1 MERIVPIV
9 GLLVMIFIAWALS
22 SHKNRF
28 PWRVVIGGILLQ
40 IAFALLVL
48 WDPSNGAGWLEVK
61 IGRSIWI
68 PTGKTLFEFIGAGFT
83 NLLDC
88 VDQGASFVFGG
99 NLVNTERG
107 PTPAFKV
114 SFVAF
119 KVLPT
124 IIFFSSLM
132 SILYYIGFMQIVVGM
147 ISKLMQRTLGTSGA
161 ETLSAAGNIF
171 VGQTE
176 APLLIKPYLN
186 RMTDSEIMAVMVGGF
201 ATIAG
206 GVMAAYV
213 GMGIDPVHLLSAS
226 LMSAPAALVIAKVL
240 QPEVDVPE
248 TLGKVEATPP
258 MEATNVIDAA
268 ARGASDGL
276 HLALNVGAMLIAFL
290 ALIYMLDM
298 MLGSTTNWIATQ
310 FFDNPT
316 FRITFTQIMGYVSA
330 PFAFLMGIESKDC
343 FVAGEI
349 LGTRIV
355 GNEFI
360 AYAQMNPTTNLGFA
374 SCSPRTKTI
383 LTYALCGFANIGSI
397 GIQIG
402 GLGPLAPD
410 RRKSLVRLGLRAMIG
425 GLLACYMTA
434 CLAAAF
440 I

>member
-1 MERIVPIV
+1 MLERGIPIL
-9 GLLVMIFIAWALS
+9 GLLTMILIAWGLS
-22 SHKNRF
+22 AHRTRF
-28 PWRVVIGGILLQ
+28 PWRVVLGGLLLQ
-40 IAFALLVL
+40 VVLALLILQV
-48 WDPSNGAGWLEVK
+48 PAGK
-61 IGRSIWI
+61 IV
-68 PTGKTLFEFIGAGFT
+68 FEYIGAGFT

-88 VDQGASFVFGG
+88 VDQGAGFVFGT
-99 NLVNTERG
+99 NNVPTEMG

-114 SFVAF
+114 HFVAF

-132 SILYYIGFMQIVVGM
+132 SVLYYIGFMQLVVGA
-147 ISKLMQRTLGTSGA
+147 ISRIMQWTLRTSGA
-161 ETLSAAGNIF
+161 ETLSSAGNIF

-240 QPEVDVPE
+240 QPEVDTPE

-268 ARGASDGL
+268 ARGASDGMQ
-276 HLALNVGAMLIAFL
+276 LALNVGAMLIAFL
-290 ALIYMLDM
+290 GLIFMLDS
-298 MLGSTTNWIATQ
+298 MLGGITGALSA
-310 FFDNPT
+310 DGRY
-316 FRITFTQIMGYVSA
+316 RITFTQIMGYLSA
-330 PFAFLMGIESKDC
+330 PFAFLMGIEAKDC
-343 FVAGEI
+343 MIAGNI

-360 AYAQMNPTTNLGFA
+360 AYIQMNPATNPEFA
-374 SCSPRTKTI
+374 NVSLRTKTI
-383 LTYALCGFANIGSI
+383 LTYALCGFANVGSI

-410 RRKSLVRLGLRAMIG
+410 RRSSLVRLGVRAMIG

-434 CLAAAF
+434 CLAALF